1 MISISIQKVLDK
13 AFKSDAEK
21 RICFD
26 VLLLK
31 SNKQWRLSGSIV
43 KGGQEQKSVGYL
55 RKSNLEQKVVINYSF
70 EEDDL
75 GVNNNYYQTVN

>member
-1 MISISIQKVLDK
+1 MIPISIQKELDK

-31 SNKQWRLSGSIV
+31 SNKQWRLSGSVI
-43 KGGQEQKSVGYL
+43 KCGQE
-55 RKSNLEQKVVINYSF
+55 
-70 EEDDL
+70 
-75 GVNNNYYQTVN
+75 